1 MGEGSLSGWTEGI
14 LFSIAFVLIL
24 GLVVTNFNGLY
35 DQDNQ
40 IGLGTN
46 TTSNSFINYQDTAG
60 SQILGGEADFDSASG
75 ITLKSSWG
83 ITKEVFGVVGTFI
96 TGGWIEDVFVMINLG
111 EAGTIW
117 AKYLRVMWILSLIFA
132 ILYILFKVVA

>member
-14 LFSIAFVLIL
+14 LLSLAFVLVL

-35 DQDNQ
+35 NQDNQ

-46 TTSNSFINYQDTAG
+46 TTADALINYQNTAG
-60 SQILGGEADFDSASG
+60 DKILGGEADFESGAG
-75 ITLKSSWG
+75 ITLSSSWG
-83 ITKEVFGVVGTFI
+83 ITKEVLNIVGSFL
-96 TGGWIEDVFVMINLG
+96 TGGWIEQVFEMTNLG
-111 EAGTIW
+111 EPGQIW
-117 AKYLRVMWILSLIFA
+117 AKYLRVLWVLSLIFA

>member
-1 MGEGSLSGWTEGI
+1 MGAGSLSGWAEGI
-14 LFSIAFVLIL
+14 LFSLAFVLIL
-24 GLVVTNFNGLY
+24 GLVVVNFNGLY

-46 TTSNSFINYQDTAG
+46 TTADAFTNYQDTAG
-60 SQILGGEADFDSASG
+60 DQILGGEADFDSASG

-83 ITKEVFGVVGTFI
+83 VTKEVFNIVASFL
-96 TGGWIEDVFVMINLG
+96 TGGWIEQVFEMMNLG
-111 EAGTIW
+111 EAGQIW
-117 AKYLRVMWILSLIFA
+117 AKYLRIIWILSLIFA

>member
-1 MGEGSLSGWTEGI
+1 MGAGSLSGWAEGI
-14 LFSIAFVLIL
+14 LFSLAFVLIL
-24 GLVVTNFNGLY
+24 TLVIVNFNGMY

-46 TTSNSFINYQDTAG
+46 TTAEAFVNYQDTAG
-60 SQILGGEADFDSASG
+60 DQILGGEADFNSASG

-83 ITKEVFGVVGTFI
+83 VTKEVFNIVASFI
-96 TGGWIEDVFVMINLG
+96 TGGWIEQVFYMMNLG
-111 EAGTIW
+111 EAGQIW
-117 AKYLRVMWILSLIFA
+117 AKYLRIIWILSLIFS

>member
-14 LFSIAFVLIL
+14 LFSLAFVLIL

-35 DQDNQ
+35 DKDNQ

-46 TTSNSFINYQDTAG
+46 TTADAFTNYQDTAG
-60 SQILGGEADFDSASG
+60 DQILGGEADFDSGSG
-75 ITLKSSWG
+75 ITLASSWG
-83 ITKEVFGVVGTFI
+83 VTKEVFSIVGTFL
-96 TGGWIEDVFVMINLG
+96 TGGWIEQVFEMINLG
-111 EAGTIW
+111 EPGQIW
-117 AKYLRVMWILSLIFA
+117 AKYLRVLWVLSLIFA

>member
-1 MGEGSLSGWTEGI
+1 MGEGVISGWTEGI

-24 GLVVTNFNGLY
+24 TLVVTNFNGIY

-46 TTSNSFINYQDTAG
+46 STANEFINYQDTAG
-60 SQILGGEADFDSASG
+60 SQITGGEVDFESASG

-83 ITKEVFGVVGTFI
+83 VVKNIFSI
-96 TGGWIEDVFVMINLG
+96 VSNFLTGGWIEDIFTMTNLG
-111 EAGTIW
+111 EAGQIW
-117 AKYLRVMWILSLIFA
+117 AKYLRIVYVISLILA
-132 ILYILFKVVA
+132 ILYILFKVKA

>member
-14 LFSIAFVLIL
+14 LFSLAFVIIF

-35 DQDNQ
+35 NQNNQ

-46 TTSNSFINYQDTAG
+46 TTADSLINYQDTAG
-60 SQILGGEADFDSASG
+60 DKILGGEADFESTAG
-75 ITLKSSWG
+75 ITLSSSWG
-83 ITKEVFGVVGTFI
+83 ITKEVFNIVGSFL
-96 TGGWIEDVFVMINLG
+96 TGGWIEQVFEMINLG
-111 EAGTIW
+111 EPGQVW
-117 AKYLRVMWILSLIFA
+117 AKYLRILWVLSLIFA